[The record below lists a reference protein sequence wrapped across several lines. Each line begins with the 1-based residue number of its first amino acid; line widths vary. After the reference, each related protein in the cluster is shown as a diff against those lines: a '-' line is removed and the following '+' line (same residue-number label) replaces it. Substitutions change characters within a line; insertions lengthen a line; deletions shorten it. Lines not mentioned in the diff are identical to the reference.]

1 MQDSERLFKSIFM
14 EAPVGILVLSSSG
27 KVLFSNRTFLD
38 LVGLPVVK
46 PATPFS
52 SFLFDTNED
61 DFLSYLKA
69 FSAGEAAS
77 AAREMQYNRG
87 DGNVSW
93 WRLNISNLRPKIE
106 GGPDLRRF
114 VLFVEDI
121 SIRKRYEE
129 ELKEA
134 KEASERATRTKSEFL
149 ANMSHE
155 IRTPIHTIIG
165 MSELLADTALDPE
178 QQEYTGQVQFA
189 ADVLLSLINDILDF
203 SKIEAGKLALES
215 INFDLFDTVE
225 DAVDMVSLEAHKKGL
240 ETVVHV
246 ENSVPHLLQGD
257 PVRLRQIIVNLF
269 NNAVKFTDAGEVVI
283 RVSLEEELPEDVRIR
298 FAVTDTGIGIP
309 KEKADHLFQV
319 FSQVDSSTTRKYGG
333 TGLGLSIS
341 KNLSEMMK
349 GRIGVESEEGVGST
363 FWFVVQLGKQEEE
376 SFYHNLPEAYF
387 DARVLVVDDSASVRD
402 AIACYLREWG
412 CRVETAE
419 NGPDALELLRSS
431 SGGDEAFNLCLVDQM
446 MPGMDGWQFASEVN
460 SDEQLRGLKLFLM
473 SPSGKSGDEA
483 KMKLLRWYRGYL
495 SKPIRKGKLFREMVK
510 TFVED
515 DSSLEEVGGTGEAL
529 GELEDIGEL
538 EALEPIDELDG
549 VEDVD
554 EVEEITGSTILVAE
568 DHEVNQQLFKT
579 ILENMGHE
587 VDIVSNGKEAVQAVG
602 GRSYDIIFM
611 DVQMPEMNGYEA
623 TESIRELGIDTPI
636 VAVTAS
642 AQRGEEVKCRNV
654 GMTGFLIKPFK
665 KRDLLPVLEQWLGKR
680 DVRYGDSS
688 SEDLKEAGE
697 NLDLP
702 ENDPPK
708 IDPSAAPG
716 QAPQESDHP
725 EEGSAADTKEPM
737 QEPLLDWEDALD
749 TFMGKEEILK
759 KVLASFLDKL
769 AEQVPLLR
777 KAVAD
782 EKAREVREYAHGLK
796 GGSLNL
802 SARPLGEAAKDLEF
816 AAADGLTDQFPKLI
830 ERFEMVYSEFDAY
843 IRKEILS

>member
-1 MQDSERLFKSIFM
+1 M
-14 EAPVGILVLSSSG
+14 
-27 KVLFSNRTFLD
+27 
-38 LVGLPVVK
+38 
-46 PATPFS
+46 
-52 SFLFDTNED
+52 
-61 DFLSYLKA
+61 
-69 FSAGEAAS
+69 
-77 AAREMQYNRG
+77 
-87 DGNVSW
+87 
-93 WRLNISNLRPKIE
+93 
-106 GGPDLRRF
+106 
-114 VLFVEDI
+114 
-121 SIRKRYEE
+121 
-129 ELKEA
+129 
-134 KEASERATRTKSEFL
+134 
-149 ANMSHE
+149 
-155 IRTPIHTIIG
+155 
-165 MSELLADTALDPE
+165 
-178 QQEYTGQVQFA
+178 
-189 ADVLLSLINDILDF
+189 
-203 SKIEAGKLALES
+203 
-215 INFDLFDTVE
+215 
-225 DAVDMVSLEAHKKGL
+225 
-240 ETVVHV
+240 
-246 ENSVPHLLQGD
+246 
-257 PVRLRQIIVNLF
+257 
-269 NNAVKFTDAGEVVI
+269 
-283 RVSLEEELPEDVRIR
+283 
-298 FAVTDTGIGIP
+298 
-309 KEKADHLFQV
+309 
-319 FSQVDSSTTRKYGG
+319 
-333 TGLGLSIS
+333 
-341 KNLSEMMK
+341 
-349 GRIGVESEEGVGST
+349 
-363 FWFVVQLGKQEEE
+363 
-376 SFYHNLPEAYF
+376 
-387 DARVLVVDDSASVRD
+387 
-402 AIACYLREWG
+402 
-412 CRVETAE
+412 
-419 NGPDALELLRSS
+419 
-431 SGGDEAFNLCLVDQM
+431 
-446 MPGMDGWQFASEVN
+446 
-460 SDEQLRGLKLFLM
+460 
-473 SPSGKSGDEA
+473 
-483 KMKLLRWYRGYL
+483 
-495 SKPIRKGKLFREMVK
+495 
-510 TFVED
+510 
-515 DSSLEEVGGTGEAL
+515 
-529 GELEDIGEL
+529 
-538 EALEPIDELDG
+538 EPIDELDG

-802 SARPLGEAAKDLEF
+802 GARPLGEAAKDLEF